1 MADMDKDRLKEL
13 EIESILEE
21 THYLADQERMEQTA
35 QKYRAKPKIEEIFSN
50 ADKKPRLKNTN
61 PLDESEPDTSN
72 SIVGDK
78 TAATM
83 QAELIMDGN
92 DDDLVTPEQLKAEAE
107 KKAAEKAEKAKEKVY
122 RKRFINKMVEHVGTT
137 VLQEDGKAVGKKAE
151 RGEYFIARVNK
162 VWGNVMGRYPSG
174 NDNPYNDEKSKS
186 PIGNLRIVKGL
197 EASEIDKMAEHD
209 RRKSKEMSFSNAAE
223 AERN

>member
-1 MADMDKDRLKEL
+1 MSDLK
-13 EIESILEE
+13 
-21 THYLADQERMEQTA
+21 
-35 QKYRAKPKIEEIFSN
+35 
-50 ADKKPRLKNTN
+50 
-61 PLDESEPDTSN
+61 
-72 SIVGDK
+72 
-78 TAATM
+78 
-83 QAELIMDGN
+83 
-92 DDDLVTPEQLKAEAE
+92 
-107 KKAAEKAEKAKEKVY
+107 EKAEKAKEKVY

-151 RGEYFIARVNK
+151 RGEYFIVRVNK

-186 PIGNLRIVKGL
+186 PIGNLRIGKGL

-209 RRKSKEMSFSNAAE
+209 RRKTKEMSFSNAAE

>member
-1 MADMDKDRLKEL
+1 MQFPTSLLLTKQGYIA
-13 EIESILEE
+13 II
-21 THYLADQERMEQTA
+21 
-35 QKYRAKPKIEEIFSN
+35 
-50 ADKKPRLKNTN
+50 DKKKQRIFGRSFMSDLK
-61 PLDESEPDTSN
+61 
-72 SIVGDK
+72 
-78 TAATM
+78 
-83 QAELIMDGN
+83 
-92 DDDLVTPEQLKAEAE
+92 
-107 KKAAEKAEKAKEKVY
+107 EKAEKAKEKVY

>member
-1 MADMDKDRLKEL
+1 MQFPTSLLLTKQDYIA
-13 EIESILEE
+13 II
-21 THYLADQERMEQTA
+21 
-35 QKYRAKPKIEEIFSN
+35 
-50 ADKKPRLKNTN
+50 DKKKQRIFGRSFMSDLK
-61 PLDESEPDTSN
+61 
-72 SIVGDK
+72 
-78 TAATM
+78 
-83 QAELIMDGN
+83 
-92 DDDLVTPEQLKAEAE
+92 
-107 KKAAEKAEKAKEKVY
+107 EKAEKAKEKVY

-197 EASEIDKMAEHD
+197 EASEINKMAEHD
-209 RRKSKEMSFSNAAE
+209 RRKTKEMSFSNAAE

>member
-1 MADMDKDRLKEL
+1 MQFPTSLLLTKQDYIA
-13 EIESILEE
+13 II
-21 THYLADQERMEQTA
+21 
-35 QKYRAKPKIEEIFSN
+35 
-50 ADKKPRLKNTN
+50 DKKKQRIFGRSFMSDLK
-61 PLDESEPDTSN
+61 
-72 SIVGDK
+72 
-78 TAATM
+78 
-83 QAELIMDGN
+83 
-92 DDDLVTPEQLKAEAE
+92 
-107 KKAAEKAEKAKEKVY
+107 EKAEKAKEKVY

-209 RRKSKEMSFSNAAE
+209 RRKTKEMSFSNAAE
-223 AERN
+223 AERD

>member
-1 MADMDKDRLKEL
+1 MQFPTSLLLTKQDYIA
-13 EIESILEE
+13 II
-21 THYLADQERMEQTA
+21 
-35 QKYRAKPKIEEIFSN
+35 
-50 ADKKPRLKNTN
+50 DKKKQRIFGRSFMSDLK
-61 PLDESEPDTSN
+61 
-72 SIVGDK
+72 
-78 TAATM
+78 
-83 QAELIMDGN
+83 
-92 DDDLVTPEQLKAEAE
+92 
-107 KKAAEKAEKAKEKVY
+107 EKAEKAKEKVY

-209 RRKSKEMSFSNAAE
+209 RRKTKEMSFSNAAE